1 MPHVHAC
8 VTATHVCG
16 TGAAANY
23 AAIPFPSRTAAAPP
37 PFPAKELSS
46 LLSSGCGGKSCRA
59 CFCSCLWGEGNSVR
73 DVGALGDA
81 AYGAVIALFDA
92 INTHHTT
99 RKTIH
104 CKGTHELNRV
114 GCGCMRIAT
123 TRSNGS
129 GKLLLQC
136 KRTQCAGT
144 CWSQKM
150 PVRC

>member
-1 MPHVHAC
+1 M
-8 VTATHVCG
+8 
-16 TGAAANY
+16 
-23 AAIPFPSRTAAAPP
+23 
-37 PFPAKELSS
+37 
-46 LLSSGCGGKSCRA
+46 
-59 CFCSCLWGEGNSVR
+59 R
-73 DVGALGDA
+73 DVGAPGEA
-81 AYGAVIALFDA
+81 AYGAVIALFDV

-136 KRTQCAGT
+136 KRTQCAGI